1 MEKRTLVTLYFT
13 IFAAILGLAII
24 SPILPIIAEDLR
36 VTGVWMGMI
45 FSGFAISRAIIM
57 PVMGGL
63 SDKYGRKIFIASGLL
78 LLAVISLLYLPAHNE
93 YTLTAVRLL
102 HGLAAG
108 MVIPVALAYAGE
120 IAQEGKEGKTMGIF
134 NMVFYLGLA
143 AGPLFGGVLWH
154 AFGAASVFYVMSG
167 ISALA
172 FLLVL
177 PFLPEVKKPKTSKT
191 EEHVPFKTIIKHD
204 AAKIILLITLI
215 TAFRTAIL
223 MSFLPSLASGFNINA
238 AQVGIIIFVGIFF
251 TGILQPY
258 FGTVADKLS
267 KYKMLLQII
276 IGSFIGTIVLF
287 MVPLCND
294 LITLL
299 LVNVIIGIGA
309 AISMPVATDIAVV
322 LGRKVGIGSWM
333 GIFSSTISVGIII
346 APLMSGVVMDY
357 SGINSVFYFAG
368 IVSLL
373 FTFIGC
379 YYVWKWSKVN
389 KQG

>member
-1 MEKRTLVTLYFT
+1 MEKRALFTLFFS
-13 IFAAILGLAII
+13 IFAAILGLGIL
-24 SPILPIIAEDLR
+24 SPLLPSLAEDLGA
-36 VTGVWMGMI
+36 TGFWVGMI
-45 FSGFAISRAIIM
+45 FSGYAISRAIIM
-57 PVMGGL
+57 PIMGGL
-63 SDKYGRKIFIASGLL
+63 SDKYGRRIFIASGLL
-78 LLAVISLLYLPAHNE
+78 LLAVISLLYLPAHTE

-108 MVIPVALAYAGE
+108 MIIPVAMAYAGE
-120 IAQEGKEGKTMGIF
+120 VAQEGKEGKTMGIF

-143 AGPLFGGVLWH
+143 AGPLLGGILWH
-154 AFGAASVFYVMSG
+154 VFGVASVFYAMSG
-167 ISALA
+167 VSALA

-177 PFLPEVKKPKTSKT
+177 PFLPEVKDPQASKT
-191 EEHVPFKTIIKHD
+191 EEHESFKSIIKHD

-215 TAFRTAIL
+215 TAFRTAVL
-223 MSFLPSLASGFNINA
+223 MSFLPSQASGFNINA
-238 AQVGIIIFVGIFF
+238 AQVGIIIFVGILF
-251 TGILQPY
+251 TAILQPY
-258 FGTVADKLS
+258 FGNVADKLS
-267 KYKMLLQII
+267 KYKRLLQII

-322 LGRKVGIGSWM
+322 IGRKVGIGSWM
-333 GIFSSTISVGIII
+333 GIFSTTISVGIII

-357 SGINSVFYFAG
+357 AGINSVFYYTG

-379 YYVWKWSKVN
+379 YYVWKWSKAN
-389 KQG
+389 K